1 MRKMMMGWVVTS
13 LVVIAASAVPS
24 DAQSQSSVDI
34 QRAVGLESEASRF
47 LDQPDRWAYAANL
60 YWAAAQLR
68 ADEDPQG
75 EEDLRIAANL
85 AFETDNAAG
94 AIAAL
99 ESAASRALASGDVVR
114 AADIFSDAAWVASK
128 AGRLGERRR
137 LASRVAELADSTGLT
152 RAERSQIMSRFRGV

>member
-13 LVVIAASAVPS
+13 LVVTAVSAVPT
-24 DAQSQSSVDI
+24 DAQSQSSANI
-34 QRAVGLESEASRF
+34 ERAVGLESEAARF

-99 ESAASRALASGDVVR
+99 ELAASRVLASGDVVR

-128 AGRLGERRR
+128 AGRRVEQRR
-137 LASRVAELADSTGLT
+137 LTSRVAELADSSELS
-152 RAERSQIMSRFRGV
+152 RSERDQIMSRFRGV